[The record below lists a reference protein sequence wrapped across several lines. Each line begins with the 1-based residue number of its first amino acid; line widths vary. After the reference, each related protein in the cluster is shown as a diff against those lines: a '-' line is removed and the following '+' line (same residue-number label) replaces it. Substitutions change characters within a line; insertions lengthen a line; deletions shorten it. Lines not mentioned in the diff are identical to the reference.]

1 MQPSHEHQLDLPDT
15 AGMRAY
21 EQELEKRFWRLQE
34 EGPQLQK
41 RARALQVTEKS
52 RDGLI
57 TATVGARGEL
67 IRLDIDPRIYRR
79 PDARALADEIT
90 ETIKKAGTKARD
102 EIVEMFASLVP
113 RELLEAQLNGDID
126 AVTEQMRKQMRG
138 EG

>member
-1 MQPSHEHQLDLPDT
+1 MQPGNGVNSRPNV

-21 EQELEKRFWRLQE
+21 VDELEQRFARLQE
-34 EGPQLQK
+34 EGPRLQQ

-52 RDGLI
+52 ADGLI

-79 PDARALADEIT
+79 PDARALANDVTDTIT
-90 ETIKKAGTKARD
+90 RAGTRARKEVID
-102 EIVEMFASLVP
+102 MFATLVP
-113 RELLEAQLNGDID
+113 REQLEAQLSGDMD
-126 AVTEQMRKQMRG
+126 AVTEAMHKQMRG